1 MTFERERST
10 LTLIRLLLCLPLVF
24 MAVATR
30 ADSVEEIH
38 AKSLNALVYLRDKAP
53 ESEQYLRD
61 AAGVLVFP
69 DIVKL
74 GFGLGGEYGEGV
86 LIVDGEPD
94 GYYSTAGAS
103 FGLQLG
109 AEFKSEV
116 IVFVTEQALQNFR
129 RQQQFLI
136 GVDNQVLMITPGSVD
151 RLASDEIEDEVVGF
165 AFTDQGLMPDPSL
178 EGSKINRLAR

>member
-1 MTFERERST
+1 MR
-10 LTLIRLLLCLPLVF
+10 LIRLLLCLPLVLLT
-24 MAVATR
+24 ATTS
-30 ADSVEEIH
+30 AESVEQIH
-38 AKSLNALVYLRDKAP
+38 TKSLNALVYLRDQAP
-53 ESEQYLRD
+53 GSEPILRD
-61 AAGVLVFP
+61 AAGILVFP
-69 DIVKL
+69 DIVKV
-74 GFGLGGEYGEGV
+74 GFGQGGQYGEGV
-86 LIVDGEPD
+86 LIVEGEAD
-94 GYYSTAGAS
+94 GYYSTAGAP
-103 FGLQLG
+103 FGLPLG
-109 AEFKSEV
+109 AAFKSEV